1 MKVKTQSIALVIAVS
16 LGAVLLGVTAY
27 SQATEVIAVG
37 NMAYSELFGGPAT
50 MTVRRLTIA
59 PGGVL
64 GWHYHPGVGA
74 YTVVKRGTLT
84 LEDGCGGEEVYRAG
98 QAFQETAGHVHR
110 GKNLGTEE
118 VETIQTFIV
127 PAGAPISVPSQQLC
141 SPPEI
146 RITSAVSPTTV
157 APGQP
162 ITVTWSSQ
170 TPRPPNDWFGI
181 YALRAA
187 DTDANIIRWLYTR
200 GGTSGS
206 LTFSAPAQPGEYE
219 FRYFLED
226 GFIRVHRSITFTVR
240 Q

>member
-1 MKVKTQSIALVIAVS
+1 MKVKTQSIALVIAV
-16 LGAVLLGVTAY
+16 AALLGGTAY

-37 NMAYSELFGGPAT
+37 NIDYSELFGGPAT

-84 LEDGCGGEEVYRAG
+84 LEDGCGGIEVYQAG

-118 VETIQTFIV
+118 VETIQTFVV
-127 PAGAPISVPSQQLC
+127 PAGNPISVPSPQLC

-170 TPRPPNDWFGI
+170 TLRHPLDWFGI
-181 YALRAA
+181 YVPRAA
-187 DTDANIIRWLYTR
+187 DTGENLIGHAWRYTG

-206 LTFSAPAQPGEYE
+206 LTFSAPTQPGQYE

-226 GFIRVHRSITFTVR
+226 GFTRVHRSISFTVR